1 MSGEPDE
8 LTPVEL
14 PSGLLGEPARASP
27 AFARLD
33 GRIVV
38 LIDAADYRVLLAAR
52 MQQGASAPRP
62 RVRRPEQRGLST
74 IERDGEVSDFLRE
87 GFRGRETIA
96 ALHTACVERFGRER
110 APSRGRIQVY
120 RSRWRDR

>member
-1 MSGEPDE
+1 MSDEPDD
-8 LTPVEL
+8 LSPIEL
-14 PSGLLGEPARASP
+14 PSGLLGEPARALP

-52 MQQGASAPRP
+52 MQGTPAPRP
-62 RVRRPEQRGLST
+62 RVRRAETRGLST

-87 GFRGRETIA
+87 RFRGRETIA

-120 RSRWRDR
+120 RSRWMDHR